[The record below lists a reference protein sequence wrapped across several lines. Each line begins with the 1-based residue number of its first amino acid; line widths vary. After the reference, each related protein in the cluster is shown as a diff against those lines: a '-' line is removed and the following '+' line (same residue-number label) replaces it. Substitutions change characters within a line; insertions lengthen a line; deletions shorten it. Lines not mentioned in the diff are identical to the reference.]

1 MVIAVVSAKGG
12 TGKSTITLNL
22 GGALSSEK
30 LKVLIVDSDPQG
42 SVAQWSKKSTQKE
55 PTILVESALSIHK
68 KIQKFYDKYDFVLF
82 DCPPTFKKRMHSVI
96 RLADRLIIPVSP
108 GLADYWSTKKLL
120 DIYFEE
126 KEKKPKLDAR
136 LVISRIDRR
145 TKSGREFRP
154 FLERLSIPIFV
165 TEIPQRIVFN
175 DVWNARMSVDRL
187 QPKSEGAKDFR
198 RLAQEVMIWTEKSG
212 TKNK

>member
-22 GGALSSEK
+22 GGALSSQNH
-30 LKVLIVDSDPQG
+30 KVLLVDSDPQG
-42 SVAQWSKKSTQKE
+42 SIAQWSKKSIQSE
-55 PTILVESALSIHK
+55 PTILIESALSIHK
-68 KIQKFYDKYDFVLF
+68 KIQKFYDKYDYVLF
-82 DCPPTFKKRMHSVI
+82 DCPPTFKKRMRSI
-96 RLADRLIIPVSP
+96 MRLADRLVIPVSP
-108 GLADYWSTKKLL
+108 GLADYWSTKKML
-120 DIYFEE
+120 DMYFEE

-165 TEIPQRIVFN
+165 TEIPQRTVFN
-175 DVWNARMSVDRL
+175 DVWNARLTVDRL
-187 QPKSEGAKDFR
+187 QPKGEGAKDFK
-198 RLAQEVMIWTEKSG
+198 RLAQEVKIWTAKSE
-212 TKNK
+212 TKNT